1 MTSSTKRHSSLLLCA
16 ALLLTAGC
24 KPPARDAK
32 AEGFGT
38 RPASLEGTYGI
49 KSGAVIEPVLKV
61 EASKAGGYVFE
72 ERTTGEWATDSEPA
86 HTATTQD
93 FIRSFGGTTDAPV
106 YGLATMKATI
116 YKVPEGWSQGTFQT
130 KTGYILITPG
140 GPVELTKIL
149 RN

>member
-1 MTSSTKRHSSLLLCA
+1 MTSFPSPLS
-16 ALLLTAGC
+16 ALLLSTVMLLALGC
-24 KPPARDAK
+24 KPGKQDAR

-72 ERTTGEWATDSEPA
+72 ERTTGEWASDPEPA

-93 FIRSFGGTTDAPV
+93 FIRSFNGTIDAPV
-106 YGLATMKATI
+106 SGLATMKATI
-116 YKVPEGWSQGTFQT
+116 YKVPEGWSRGTFRT
-130 KTGYILITPG
+130 TTGYILITPT